1 MFCERNFNL
10 PRTRST
16 TSGQFGLLS
25 QFPRTTVSRGP
36 TARSSSRTTSVQTSP
51 RCHTSSASLASSFTF
66 CGKRLCVS
74 AITKMRNASFEFFWF
89 VMSHLSLLA
98 VACLRQHTRP
108 STHARWIRNGFCR
121 HRTPEKRNTMTKHSL
136 PINGMHHVS
145 LRVSDMDRSL
155 AFYRDVL
162 SFSPKTSFMLDGL
175 RFAMLETGNDVYIEL
190 VEMKQPVQSV
200 GE

>member
-1 MFCERNFNL
+1 M
-10 PRTRST
+10 RST

-121 HRTPEKRNTMTKHSL
+121 HRTPEKRKH
-136 PINGMHHVS
+136 N
-145 LRVSDMDRSL
+145 DK
-155 AFYRDVL
+155 A
-162 SFSPKTSFMLDGL
+162 FSPYQRHAPCIAARERHGSIVGVLPRCT
-175 RFAMLETGNDVYIEL
+175 EL
-190 VEMKQPVQSV
+190 LSEDLLHA
-200 GE
+200 